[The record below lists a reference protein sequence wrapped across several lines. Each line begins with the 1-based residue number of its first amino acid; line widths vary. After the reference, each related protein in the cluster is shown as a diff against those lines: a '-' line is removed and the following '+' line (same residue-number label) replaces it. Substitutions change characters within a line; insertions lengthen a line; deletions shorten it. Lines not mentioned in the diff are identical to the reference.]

1 MWQKLDSKIEGLSNR
16 MIIFLSSIGTIFITT
31 TIIHVSFSEILPL
44 TQFTSGFIMF
54 FPAIFIGLLNEDI
67 KESLG
72 VMFISLFGSIIFTSI
87 TRMIPSLIGIFPR
100 EGDFFNFIQ
109 VAETLPLFFMM
120 FPFFV
125 LGTTFGVLL
134 NEFVLNNRY

>member
-1 MWQKLDSKIEGLSNR
+1 
-16 MIIFLSSIGTIFITT
+16 
-31 TIIHVSFSEILPL
+31 
-44 TQFTSGFIMF
+44 
-54 FPAIFIGLLNEDI
+54 
-67 KESLG
+67 
-72 VMFISLFGSIIFTSI
+72 
-87 TRMIPSLIGIFPR
+87 MIPSLIGIFPR